1 MSNDPEEVCK
11 RMMGATITGIQI
23 TDDETVRITLNNGW
37 MEFEGEGLEVYVE
50 LEDVN

>member
-1 MSNDPEEVCK
+1 ML
-11 RMMGATITGIQI
+11 GATITGIQI
-23 TDDETVRITLNNGW
+23 TADETVRITLNNGW